1 MIKSMQVIQD
11 YLKMVYCKMEY
22 LKTFQDSPVTKDIL
36 VKDICIYA
44 PGDLNKIGKEGK
56 QAGIVL
62 VMQYRWHTTYGT
74 LPNAV
79 QEANR
84 CYDNGIYPAMLVQEK
99 FDRLY
104 FRDVID
110 AIFSTSDRGKAE
122 AIIEEYPKIPDV
134 PFRH

>member
-1 MIKSMQVIQD
+1 MQVIQD

-22 LKTFQDSPVTKDIL
+22 LKNFQDSPVSKDIL

-56 QAGIVL
+56 TSWDSS
-62 VMQYRWHTTYGT
+62 VMQYRWHTTYGII
-74 LPNAV
+74 PNAV

-110 AIFSTSDRGKAE
+110 AILSTSDRGKAE
-122 AIIEEYPKIPDV
+122 AIIEEYPKIPV
-134 PFRH
+134 EPS